1 MPRLTTPKNI
11 ADVKRYQKSYTK
23 FRGVDFST
31 DPTQV
36 SDSRSPLCQNL
47 ISDLAGF
54 PEKRPGWRTL
64 FQVSAPINGM
74 FFAVFASGAEAFLL
88 HGGTSLYA
96 WTDSGATQIFNAMNN
111 ARSVAFSHGG
121 KLYLLDGAHYYVVS
135 EADGEYA
142 VSNVTESA
150 FVPTTVIG
158 APASGG
164 GTPFEAV
171 NLLSP
176 RRINSMIGDGE
187 STVFQLD
194 SKEIE
199 SVESVKVDG
208 VEKTATTDYTVDL
221 EAGTVTFTSAPPASE
236 AGGGIDNVVIEFT
249 KTVSGYAERIEQ
261 CTIAEFYGYNNDNR
275 LFFTGNP
282 EYPNWDFQSGLD
294 DPTYFPDTG
303 YTKIGADTSAI
314 MGYLKQYD
322 TLSIVKSNNEQDAEL
337 FLRTPEMSEDG
348 KVIFPVKQGAKGV
361 GAVSRYAFANLRDD
375 PLFLSREG
383 VFAISSTSVGQE
395 RVLQDRSFYVNA
407 RLTQEADLENAVAAI
422 WNGYYILCVNGH
434 CYVADS
440 RQQTGASQTEQYSY
454 EWYYWTNVPARMFLE
469 HSGAL
474 YFGTADGKV
483 CKFNTD
489 VSGMARFSDDGDP
502 IVARWSTKAD
512 TFGIFTRRKTL
523 LKKGAGVM
531 IKPYNRSSVKIY
543 IATDRQHE
551 RLIRESFMDI
561 FDFGDIDFSRFTF
574 NTLDTPQVKPFNT
587 KVKKFILLQM
597 IFENDAANEG
607 FGVYGAQVQYTIGNY
622 VK

>member
-337 FLRTPEMSEDG
+337 FLRTPEM
-348 KVIFPVKQGAKGV
+348 VLPHNAK
-361 GAVSRYAFANLRDD
+361 
-375 PLFLSREG
+375 
-383 VFAISSTSVGQE
+383 
-395 RVLQDRSFYVNA
+395 
-407 RLTQEADLENAVAAI
+407 
-422 WNGYYILCVNGH
+422 LC
-434 CYVADS
+434 
-440 RQQTGASQTEQYSY
+440 
-454 EWYYWTNVPARMFLE
+454 P
-469 HSGAL
+469 
-474 YFGTADGKV
+474 
-483 CKFNTD
+483 
-489 VSGMARFSDDGDP
+489 
-502 IVARWSTKAD
+502 
-512 TFGIFTRRKTL
+512 
-523 LKKGAGVM
+523 
-531 IKPYNRSSVKIY
+531 
-543 IATDRQHE
+543 
-551 RLIRESFMDI
+551 
-561 FDFGDIDFSRFTF
+561 
-574 NTLDTPQVKPFNT
+574 
-587 KVKKFILLQM
+587 
-597 IFENDAANEG
+597 
-607 FGVYGAQVQYTIGNY
+607 
-622 VK
+622 